1 MNRSINGVIVVVLF
15 LSGAQRATGAAQSVD
30 DGLPSRLGLPE
41 AEDIFLTRGLDLLI
55 AQFGAEGAEG
65 DLRAA
70 GAHPNPGLDLSV
82 LYTPKLNRD
91 VLYPLTPPAVVPSS
105 LFGFSVGLNDNALI
119 EDQLSGKR
127 SLRIEAAS
135 KALATAKLNVADV
148 KRVELTQ
155 LRQAYAATVMARLNV
170 EAAQDSFQTFD
181 KQLTLNRTRYDA
193 GAINGLDLSRATQAQ
208 LEALQTLDQAKN
220 GLRQAMASLMFLLG
234 VRSAVPE
241 VTLTSG
247 IGYAVLPRLRDATIA
262 SLDGVALE
270 NRTDV
275 KIAVNSLE
283 QAEVVVRQAKR
294 SRLPDIALTLGYGEQ
309 CSNASCSS
317 QPAFNGGLQGNV
329 PVFYQQQGEIKRAQ
343 SNVLAAERNA
353 DKVKAQVL
361 SDVTQAFASYLAVR
375 SQVERME
382 EKLLE
387 QARVSR
393 DLAQVMYQKGA
404 ASFIDFM
411 DAQRQFVASRLEYN
425 QDLANYWSAVYQLE
439 QATATVLR

>member
-1 MNRSINGVIVVVLF
+1 MKRSIKSVIVVVLF
-15 LSGAQRATGAAQSVD
+15 LSGGQRATGAAQSVD
-30 DGLPSRLGLPE
+30 DGVPSRLGLPE

-70 GAHPNPGLDLSV
+70 GAHPNPGVDLSL
-82 LYTPKLNRD
+82 LYTPQLNHG
-91 VLYPLTPPAVVPSS
+91 VLYPLGPMNSTSS
-105 LFGFSVGLNDNALI
+105 LFGFSVGLNDNALL

-127 SLRIEAAS
+127 SLRIETAS

-170 EAAQDSFQTFD
+170 EAAQDSFETFD

-220 GLRQAMASLMFLLG
+220 GLQQAMASLMFLLG
-234 VRSAVPE
+234 VRGGVPE

-247 IGYAVLPRLRDATIA
+247 IGYAELPRLTSASIA

-275 KIAVNSLE
+275 KIAVNNLE

-294 SRLPDIALTLGYGEQ
+294 ARLPDIALTLGYSEQ
-309 CSNASCSS
+309 CNNTSCNS
-317 QPAFNGGLQGNV
+317 QPAFNAGLQGNV

-361 SDVTQAFASYLAVR
+361 SDVTQAFASYRAVR

-382 EKLLE
+382 GKLLE
-387 QARVSR
+387 QAKVSR

>member
-1 MNRSINGVIVVVLF
+1 MKRSIKSVIVVVLF
-15 LSGAQRATGAAQSVD
+15 LSGGQRATGAAQSVD
-30 DGLPSRLGLPE
+30 DGVPSRLGLPE

-65 DLRAA
+65 DVRAA
-70 GAHPNPGLDLSV
+70 GAHPNPGVDLSV
-82 LYTPKLNRD
+82 LYTPQLNHG
-91 VLYPLTPPAVVPSS
+91 VLYPLGPMNSTSS
-105 LFGFSVGLNDNALI
+105 LFGFSVGLNDNALL

-127 SLRIEAAS
+127 SLRIETAS

-170 EAAQDSFQTFD
+170 EAAQDSFETFD

-220 GLRQAMASLMFLLG
+220 GLQQAMASLMFLLG
-234 VRSAVPE
+234 VRSGVPD

-247 IGYAVLPRLRDATIA
+247 IGFAELPRLTSASIA

-275 KIAVNSLE
+275 KIAVNNLE

-294 SRLPDIALTLGYGEQ
+294 ARLPDIALTLGYSEQ
-309 CSNASCSS
+309 CNNTSCNS
-317 QPAFNGGLQGNV
+317 QPAFNAGLQGNV

-361 SDVTQAFASYLAVR
+361 SDVTQAFASYRAVR

-382 EKLLE
+382 GKLLE
-387 QARVSR
+387 QAKVSR

>member
-1 MNRSINGVIVVVLF
+1 MSRSIKSVIVVVL
-15 LSGAQRATGAAQSVD
+15 LMSVARKAVGTGRAAD
-30 DGLPSRLGLPE
+30 DGVPSMLTLPE

-65 DLRAA
+65 DVRAA
-70 GAHPNPGLDLSV
+70 GAHPNPGVDLSV
-82 LYTPKLNRD
+82 LYTPQLNHG
-91 VLYPLTPPAVVPSS
+91 VLYPLSPMNGTSS
-105 LFGFSVGLNDNALI
+105 LFGVSVGLSDNALL

-127 SLRIEAAS
+127 ALRIETAS

-170 EAAQDSFQTFD
+170 EAARDSFEIFD

-208 LEALQTLDQAKN
+208 LEALQVLDQAKN
-220 GLRQAMASLMFLLG
+220 GLQQATASLMFLLG
-234 VRSAVPE
+234 VRGGVPD
-241 VTLTSG
+241 VTLTSS
-247 IGYAVLPRLRDATIA
+247 IGYAELPRLTSATVA

-275 KIAVNSLE
+275 KIAVNNLE
-283 QAEVVVRQAKR
+283 QAEVVVRQTKR
-294 SRLPDIALTLGYGEQ
+294 ARLPDIALTLGYSEQ
-309 CSNASCSS
+309 CSNTSCNS
-317 QPAFNGGLQGNV
+317 QPAFNAGLQGNV

-343 SNVLAAERNA
+343 SNVLAAERNV

-361 SDVTQAFASYLAVR
+361 SDVTQAFASYRAVR

-382 EKLLE
+382 GQLLE
-387 QARVSR
+387 QAKVSR

>member
-1 MNRSINGVIVVVLF
+1 VIVVVL
-15 LSGAQRATGAAQSVD
+15 LMSVARKAGGTGQSAD
-30 DGLPSRLGLPE
+30 DGVPSRLTLPE

-65 DLRAA
+65 DVRAA
-70 GAHPNPGLDLSV
+70 GAHPNPGVDLSL
-82 LYTPKLNRD
+82 LYTPQLNHG

-105 LFGFSVGLNDNALI
+105 LFGFSVGLNDNALL

-127 SLRIEAAS
+127 SLRIETAS
-135 KALATAKLNVADV
+135 RALATAKLNVADV
-148 KRVELTQ
+148 RRVELTQ

-170 EAAQDSFQTFD
+170 EAAQDSFETFD

-220 GLRQAMASLMFLLG
+220 GLQQAMASLMFLLG
-234 VRSAVPE
+234 VRGSLPD

-247 IGYAVLPRLRDATIA
+247 IGYAELPRLTSATVA

-275 KIAVNSLE
+275 KIAVNNLE

-294 SRLPDIALTLGYGEQ
+294 ARLPDVALTLGYSEQ
-309 CSNASCSS
+309 CSNTSCNS
-317 QPAFNGGLQGNV
+317 QPTFNAGLQGNV

-343 SNVLAAERNA
+343 SNVLVAERNV

-361 SDVTQAFASYLAVR
+361 SDVTQAFASYRAVR

-382 EKLLE
+382 GKLLE
-387 QARVSR
+387 QAKVSR

>member
-1 MNRSINGVIVVVLF
+1 MSVARKAIGTAH
-15 LSGAQRATGAAQSVD
+15 SGD
-30 DGLPSRLGLPE
+30 DGVPSRLTLSE

-65 DLRAA
+65 DLDVA
-70 GAHPNPGLDLSV
+70 GAHPNPGVDLSV
-82 LYTPKLNRD
+82 LYTPQLSHG
-91 VLYPLTPPAVVPSS
+91 VLYPLTPPAVVRSS
-105 LFGFSVGLNDNALI
+105 LFGFTVGLNDNALI

-170 EAAQDSFQTFD
+170 EAAQDSFKTFD
-181 KQLTLNRTRYDA
+181 QQLALNRTRYDA

-208 LEALQTLDQAKN
+208 LEALQTLDQAKS
-220 GLRQAMASLMFLLG
+220 GLQQAMASLMFLLG
-234 VRSAVPE
+234 VRGNLPD

-247 IGYAVLPRLRDATIA
+247 IGYQALPRLRDATVA

-275 KIAVNSLE
+275 KIAVNHLE
-283 QAEVVVRQAKR
+283 QAAVVVRQAKR
-294 SRLPDIALTLGYGEQ
+294 ARLPDIGLTLGYSEQ
-309 CSNASCSS
+309 CSNTSCNS
-317 QPAFNGGLQGNV
+317 QPAFNAGLQGNV

-343 SNVLAAERNA
+343 SNVLAEERNV

-361 SDVTQAFASYLAVR
+361 SDVTQAFASYQAVR

-382 EKLLE
+382 GKLLE
-387 QARVSR
+387 QAKVSR

-411 DAQRQFVASRLEYN
+411 DAQRQFVTSRLEYN

>member
-1 MNRSINGVIVVVLF
+1 MTRSIKSVIVVVLLMF
-15 LSGAQRATGAAQSVD
+15 VARKAVGTGQSAD
-30 DGLPSRLGLPE
+30 DGLPSRLTLPE

-65 DLRAA
+65 DVRAA
-70 GAHPNPGLDLSV
+70 GAHPNPGVDLSV
-82 LYTPKLNRD
+82 LYTPQLNHG
-91 VLYPLTPPAVVPSS
+91 VLYPLGPTNETSS
-105 LFGFSVGLNDNALI
+105 LFGFSVGLNDNALL

-127 SLRIEAAS
+127 SMRIEAAS

-170 EAAQDSFQTFD
+170 EAAQDSFETFD

-208 LEALQTLDQAKN
+208 LEALQTLDQARN

-234 VRSAVPE
+234 VRSGVPD
-241 VTLTSG
+241 VTLTSS
-247 IGYAVLPRLRDATIA
+247 IGYAELPRLTSASVA
-262 SLDGVALE
+262 SLDGVAME

-275 KIAVNSLE
+275 KIAVNNLE

-294 SRLPDIALTLGYGEQ
+294 ARLPDIALTLGYSEQ
-309 CSNASCSS
+309 CNNTSCNS
-317 QPAFNGGLQGNV
+317 QPAFNAGLQGNV
-329 PVFYQQQGEIKRAQ
+329 PILYQQQGEIKRAQ
-343 SNVLAAERNA
+343 SNVLAAERNV

-361 SDVTQAFASYLAVR
+361 SDVTQAFASYRAVR

-382 EKLLE
+382 AKLLE
-387 QARVSR
+387 QAKVSR